1 MNYPVRNGIL
11 DFIRYRDAEGLYSV
25 LTELYSSYPEQV
37 CHALMNLIGTHDTE
51 RILTMLG
58 STEEDLD
65 KTNEQLSVYRLAPEV
80 RAEAV
85 RLVKMAAALQYTV
98 FGIPSLYYG
107 DELGLEGARD
117 PFCRVP
123 MPWHELDVPYRAELL
138 AFYQK
143 LGQLRAEHPALDGGS
158 FEVLYHDASV
168 IAYARRKAGRELIV
182 AASRSEQATV
192 LPIGGE
198 FIDLLCG
205 TRGKG
210 PLCIQPDSVLILE
223 RTGE

>member
-1 MNYPVRNGIL
+1 
-11 DFIRYRDAEGLYSV
+11 
-25 LTELYSSYPEQV
+25 
-37 CHALMNLIGTHDTE
+37 
-51 RILTMLG
+51 
-58 STEEDLD
+58 
-65 KTNEQLSVYRLAPEV
+65 V

-85 RLVKMAAALQYTV
+85 NLVKMAAALQFTV
-98 FGIPSLYYG
+98 FGITSLYYG

-117 PFCRVP
+117 PFCRMP
-123 MPWHELDVPYRAELL
+123 IPWHEMDVPYRAELL
-138 AFYQK
+138 AYYQK

-182 AASRSEQATV
+182 AASRSEQPTV